1 MNSEGRRGGKR
12 GGRSN
17 FGTPLH
23 SSVVKAA
30 LSFNA
35 AHPASPTSA
44 GASPCP
50 CPCPVAVC
58 CAGQRGRRQP
68 PAASRQAGSI
78 TRPSPN
84 TQRPHAPWAVAHSS
98 TQTSLH
104 YGDGGSSKDRT
115 LFQVVPVSRSAV
127 PRATE
132 ERVPATA
139 LHQLFIARAR
149 NRARFTTLLLSTVT
163 LQVLLR
169 FCSLTVLGA
178 NEAFW
183 LLRYK
188 FSQLAHRARC
198 FCEWKNCIYLFAF
211 NKSLKSYFCR

>member
-1 MNSEGRRGGKR
+1 MGHHFTALWSRL
-12 GGRSN
+12 RSLL
-17 FGTPLH
+17 TQRIQPPPRLLERAP
-23 SSVVKAA
+23 VPV
-30 LSFNA
+30 
-35 AHPASPTSA
+35 PV
-44 GASPCP
+44 PCP
-50 CPCPVAVC
+50 FPVAVC

-84 TQRPHAPWAVAHSS
+84 TQRPHAPWAVVHSS

-104 YGDGGSSKDRT
+104 YGDGESSKDRK
-115 LFQVVPVSRSAV
+115 LFQVVPVSRSTV

-132 ERVPATA
+132 DRVPATA

-178 NEAFW
+178 NEVF
-183 LLRYK
+183 
-188 FSQLAHRARC
+188 
-198 FCEWKNCIYLFAF
+198 
-211 NKSLKSYFCR
+211 